1 MVLISI
7 WLALIIGRAIIDY
20 TLINKN
26 KTIDH
31 VENAIVTCT
40 LAAIIC
46 IALKSILLFPVLL
59 CVHWLIFD
67 ITLNWLRGLPLQ
79 YLGRSA
85 YTDRLL
91 RIYAKGRVILFKTV
105 LLAIFVTIYK
115 LTNL

>member
-1 MVLISI
+1 MVLITI

-26 KTIDH
+26 KIIDH
-31 VENAIVTCT
+31 TENAIVTCS
-40 LAAIIC
+40 LA
-46 IALKSILLFPVLL
+46 SILCIVDKSVMLFPVLL

-67 ITLNWLRGLPLQ
+67 ILLNWLRGLPLQ
-79 YLGRSA
+79 YLGRA
-85 YTDRLL
+85 ARTDRFL